1 MAWEMRGAKVKGG
14 LGCQAGRQVV
24 ENRVIQ
30 RQVSWLLPRILA
42 VMTIFLAAS
51 QTEAAEVRLQW
62 LNEVLVELSGGSG
75 RQAWRLDYGLLAGVE
90 DKPLLVAAEGNR
102 AWYAYGGWLR
112 LIDAQKGQ
120 VLGRWHFPTVIS
132 TLKPRGTLVDVELT
146 EKLPYWIH
154 RGNKPEDIEEYVT
167 IHVTLDPA
175 SPRIPFWPLSNLMRY
190 RIPFLEV
197 QNSMEAIDL
206 GTEHADHKISAA
218 DAGKVLPQLQD
229 MVRRDPFA
237 PWFGVALGRVM
248 KDIGDRRASAA
259 LQGALNF
266 PQSDFTELLPISA
279 YLDGLEEHDLA
290 RAAFERGYRN
300 FWESGNDPRQ
310 VLDVL
315 GATVLYHPQGK
326 SVGDPNTEAGRETV
340 ERVYRLAP
348 YATEGELVW
357 RLYAN
362 YWSNKGDVEQA
373 RFWQARAK
381 DAAAKGRARPW
392 TPDIIYLF
400 VPLAFLAAT
409 VYWLVLYL
417 RYRPQRRFDLA
428 ATRLEAEPLAGFAI
442 SNVRKWRPIEQ
453 VGLLVSVVAAW
464 ILGFWARR
472 APVDGLFRAFQ
483 GFYYVL
489 PVALLYL
496 ALLYVWHRLRPALA
510 PEGKVQNGGIGPRH
524 WLDVRRW
531 GWLRRLGLVAVPLVS
546 GTIAFLRLPPESD
559 AFTHLLRPFY
569 GGLAGAF
576 LYLFAGFVYDRARRP
591 RISPVL
597 KPAVRRPRSFA
608 LLNIQYWSRRERFAF
623 FGIVCMLWFGAGLV
637 GLSVDGF
644 FRHILYWRLG
654 GQMGSLASPVTV
666 RMFESEWLTPSP
678 YRDLLLGMAY
688 QQHGESEKA
697 ERLYRGLPHFAESWN
712 NLGVIL
718 KIQGKDKE
726 ARQAF
731 EKALQ
736 LDPSLSEATLNLGS
750 PPVDLWT
757 ELHQKYL
764 SGQPMF
770 CPPRMDHWRQAFM
783 GGSNARIFLRALLGP
798 FAVPDPAWTFGF
810 VRKAL
815 ELMLSGLK

>member
-1 MAWEMRGAKVKGG
+1 MK
-14 LGCQAGRQVV
+14 
-24 ENRVIQ
+24 NRVIQ
-30 RQVSWLLPRILA
+30 RQVSRLLPKILA
-42 VMTIFLAAS
+42 VMTILLAAS

-62 LNEVLVELSGGSG
+62 LNEELVELSGGSG

-90 DKPLLVAAEGNR
+90 DQPLLVAAEGNR

-120 VLGRWHFPTVIS
+120 VLGRWHFPAVIS

-146 EKLPYWIH
+146 EKLPYSIH

-167 IHVTLDPA
+167 RQLTLDPA
-175 SPRIPFWPLSNLMRY
+175 SPRIPFWPISNLMRY
-190 RIPFLEV
+190 RTPFLEV
-197 QNSMEAIDL
+197 QNSLEAIDL

-237 PWFGVALGRVM
+237 PWFGVALGRVL
-248 KDIGDRRASAA
+248 KDIGDPRASAA
-259 LQGALNF
+259 FQGALNS
-266 PQSDFTELLPISA
+266 PRLDFTELLPISA

-310 VLDVL
+310 VLDVI
-315 GATVLYHPQGK
+315 GATALYHPQGK
-326 SVGDPNTEAGRETV
+326 SVGHPDTEAGRETT

-348 YATEGELVW
+348 YATGGALIW

-362 YWSNKGDVEQA
+362 YWRNKGDVEQA
-373 RFWQARAK
+373 RLWQARAE
-381 DAAAKGRARPW
+381 DAAAQGRARPW
-392 TPDIIYLF
+392 TRDIFFLF
-400 VPLAFLAAT
+400 VPLAFLAAL

-417 RYRPQRRFDLA
+417 RYRPQRRLDLA
-428 ATRLEAEPLAGFAI
+428 AARLEVEPLAGFAI
-442 SNVRKWRPIEQ
+442 SDVRTWRLIEK
-453 VGLLVSVVAAW
+453 VGLLASAVAAW
-464 ILGFWARR
+464 VLGSWARR
-472 APVDGLFRAFQ
+472 APVEGLFRAFQ
-483 GFYYVL
+483 RFYYVL
-489 PVALLYL
+489 PVVLLYL
-496 ALLYVWHRLRPALA
+496 GLLYVWHRLRPASA
-510 PEGKVQNGGIGPRH
+510 PAGKEQNAGIGPRH

-531 GWLRRLGLVAVPLVS
+531 GWPRRLGLLAVSLMS

-559 AFTHLLRPFY
+559 AFTLLLRSFY

-597 KPAVRRPRSFA
+597 KPAVRRPRGFA
-608 LLNIQYWSRRERFAF
+608 FLNIQYWSRRERFAF
-623 FGIVCMLWFGAGLV
+623 FGIVFVLWFGAGLV
-637 GLSVDGF
+637 GLSWEGF
-644 FRHILYWRLG
+644 FRYWHKG

-666 RMFESEWLTPSP
+666 RMFESELLPPSP

-688 QQHGESEKA
+688 QQDGQSEKA
-697 ERLYRGLPHFAESWN
+697 ERIYRELPQFGESWN

-736 LDPSLSEATLNLGS
+736 LDPSLSEATLNLGNS
-750 PPVDLWT
+750 PVDLWT

-764 SGQPMF
+764 PGEPMF
-770 CPPRMDHWRQAFM
+770 CPPRMDQWRQAFV

-798 FAVPDPAWTFGF
+798 FAVRDPARTFGF
-810 VRKAL
+810 VQEGM
-815 ELMLSGLK
+815 ELVLSGPK